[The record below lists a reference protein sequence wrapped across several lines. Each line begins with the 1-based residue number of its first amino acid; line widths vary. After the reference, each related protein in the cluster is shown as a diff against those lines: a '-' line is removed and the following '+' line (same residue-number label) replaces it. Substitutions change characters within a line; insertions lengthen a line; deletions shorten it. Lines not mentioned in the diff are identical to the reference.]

1 MLIIIIP
8 DIHQNSLTISFMLEL
23 TMDKF
28 IIGEKNKSVSD
39 KTWW

>member
-1 MLIIIIP
+1 MLITTIP
-8 DIHQNSLTISFMLEL
+8 DIHQNSLTVSLMLEL

-28 IIGEKNKSVSD
+28 IIGEINKSVSD